1 MGLFMKLPPLNTF
14 STLAFTRPAIAEP
27 NSDHANTTGKARS
40 AGWHRRERQAQQ
52 NHDLRRALAKETPD
66 AQHIAE
72 LLAAGADPGAASL
85 KRGDTAA
92 HALARSPGLPADQAA
107 ALLAQLMSHSMSDV
121 RASNAQGDTP
131 LHLAIDSQSEVAT
144 ALLAQGG
151 YSSKRNLQGHSAN
164 DIAQAKLADA
174 RTTALF
180 SYKAAQLKEANPTQP
195 VLQAYQLAKR
205 LKDAV
210 EQAGINESKRPKVRF
225 VDTPSLGTSARVAE
239 LERQLAQAQRRIE
252 TQNEQIAQLQPA
264 APGPSR

>member
-1 MGLFMKLPPLNTF
+1 LGSFMKLPPLNTL

-27 NSDHANTTGKARS
+27 NSDHSNTTGKTRA
-40 AGWHRRERQAQQ
+40 AGWHRRDRQGQQ
-52 NHDLRRALAKETPD
+52 NHDLRRALAKEAPD

-92 HALARSPGLPADQAA
+92 HALARSSGVPADQAA
-107 ALLAQLMSHSMSDV
+107 ALLARLTDHGRTDV

-131 LHLAIDSQSEVAT
+131 LHLALDSQSEVAT
-144 ALLAQGG
+144 ALLAQEG
-151 YSSKRNLQGHSAN
+151 YSSKRNLQGHSVH
-164 DIAQAKLADA
+164 DVAQAKLADS

-180 SYKAAQLKEANPTQP
+180 SYKAAQLKELNPTQP

-205 LKDAV
+205 LNEAV
-210 EQAGINESKRPKVRF
+210 EKAGINESKRPRVRF
-225 VDTPSLGTSARVAE
+225 VDPLSLSATARVAE

-252 TQNEQIAQLQPA
+252 MQNEKIAQLQPD

>member
-1 MGLFMKLPPLNTF
+1 MKLPPINTL
-14 STLAFTRPAIAEP
+14 SSVAFTRPAFAEP
-27 NSDHANTTGKARS
+27 NSERPNTTGKARS
-40 AGWHRRERQAQQ
+40 AGWHRRERQEQQ

-85 KRGDTAA
+85 KRGDMAA
-92 HALARSPGLPADQAA
+92 HALARSPGVPAYQAA
-107 ALLAQLMSHSMSDV
+107 GLLAQLIAHGMTDL

-131 LHLAIDSQSEVAT
+131 LHLALDSQSEVAA
-144 ALLAQGG
+144 ALMAQGG
-151 YSSKRNLQGHSAN
+151 YSNKRNLQGQSVT

-180 SYKAAQLKEANPTQP
+180 SYKAALLKEANPTQP

-205 LKDAV
+205 LKEVV
-210 EQAGINESKRPKVRF
+210 EQAGINESKRPRVRF
-225 VDTPSLGTSARVAE
+225 ADTPSLRATARVVE
-239 LERQLAQAQRRIE
+239 LERQLAQAHRLVE
-252 TQNEQIAQLQPA
+252 TQNEKIAQLQPY